1 MISTIFALKK
11 LREETSVSFSL
22 CKKALDQSDNDIE
35 KAKKLLSTWGIEQ
48 TKSKLLRK
56 TQQGALFSYI
66 HHNKKIG
73 VLLELLCETDFVAIN
88 SEFQQLGNTLAMQI
102 ASTNPRDVSSLLE
115 TPYIKEA
122 SKIIE
127 VLIKECIF
135 KIGENIK
142 IGKFVRFEI

>member
-48 TKSKLLRK
+48 TESKLLRK

-73 VLLELLCETDFVAIN
+73 ALLELLCETDFVAIN

-142 IGKFVRFEI
+142 QSGKG